1 MPLIDLENVVKRYET
16 PAGSVDAL
24 KGVSLAVDGG
34 EFVAVIG
41 KSGSGKST
49 LANMITG
56 IDRPTSGRVVIDGTV
71 VNDLSEG
78 ATAEWRGRTVGVVFQ
93 FFQLLPTLSLLDN
106 VVLPMEFCRM
116 WTPRERRERAHEL
129 LTRVGLGERAG
140 KQPAAVSG
148 GEQQRAAIA
157 RALATDPPLLVAD
170 EPTGNLDTANAETV
184 FDLFEELVAAGK
196 TILMVTHDN
205 DLAARATRTVV
216 VADGS
221 VVNEYVRQALA
232 KLDLDRLGLAASRA
246 QRVEVQPGAVIVR
259 EGDAAD
265 AFYIVTGGS
274 VEVLLRHP
282 SGQEIVV
289 NRLSR
294 GDHFGE
300 IALLRGGTRT
310 ATVRAAPDGT
320 AELMV
325 LDRDAFDELIR
336 ESQPAA
342 DELRRIAD
350 ARLDG

>member
-1 MPLIDLENVVKRYET
+1 
-16 PAGSVDAL
+16 
-24 KGVSLAVDGG
+24 
-34 EFVAVIG
+34 
-41 KSGSGKST
+41 
-49 LANMITG
+49 
-56 IDRPTSGRVVIDGTV
+56 
-71 VNDLSEG
+71 
-78 ATAEWRGRTVGVVFQ
+78 
-93 FFQLLPTLSLLDN
+93 
-106 VVLPMEFCRM
+106 
-116 WTPRERRERAHEL
+116 
-129 LTRVGLGERAG
+129 
-140 KQPAAVSG
+140 
-148 GEQQRAAIA
+148 
-157 RALATDPPLLVAD
+157 
-170 EPTGNLDTANAETV
+170 
-184 FDLFEELVAAGK
+184 
-196 TILMVTHDN
+196 
-205 DLAARATRTVV
+205 
-216 VADGS
+216 
-221 VVNEYVRQALA
+221 
-232 KLDLDRLGLAASRA
+232 
-246 QRVEVQPGAVIVR
+246 VIVR